1 MLEVKVEMR
10 EESSQPKEKL
20 SFQENVMR
28 KFEGRETNQQSK
40 MQRETHVGAKRGR
53 LVRSGSY
60 RPVRKLKL
68 KDLT

>member
-10 EESSQPKEKL
+10 EGSSQPKEKL

-40 MQRETHVGAKRGR
+40 M
-53 LVRSGSY
+53 
-60 RPVRKLKL
+60 
-68 KDLT
+68 